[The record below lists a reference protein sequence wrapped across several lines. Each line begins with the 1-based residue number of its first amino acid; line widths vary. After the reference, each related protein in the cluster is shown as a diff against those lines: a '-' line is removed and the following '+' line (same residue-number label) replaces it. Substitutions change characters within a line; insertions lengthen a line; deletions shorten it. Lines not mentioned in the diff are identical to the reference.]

1 MTVIDAI
8 TAYVVANVILALLPF
23 ALLTLIFLAVWA
35 YAVIDGLKQKFANK
49 ETRNV

>member
-23 ALLTLIFLAVWA
+23 ALLTLIFLAVWT
-35 YAVIDGLKQKFANK
+35 YAVIDDLRQKFANK
-49 ETRNV
+49 ETHDD